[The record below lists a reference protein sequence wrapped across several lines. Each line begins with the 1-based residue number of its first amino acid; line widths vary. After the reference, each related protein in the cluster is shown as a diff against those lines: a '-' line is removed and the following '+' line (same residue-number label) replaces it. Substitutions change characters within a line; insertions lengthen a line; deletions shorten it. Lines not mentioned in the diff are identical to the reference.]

1 MKRFISVLLSLMV
14 LWTSVSVGAFPLAA
28 FAAGSGYQFVL
39 DTDGIDAGAE
49 YIIASKGS
57 GSAMALRMDATRPW
71 ESSSQSVTIKSSQGA
86 NIIDAFEN
94 DSYATWTFSSSSRGT
109 VSTHNYYLNISQYT
123 KYETNPS
130 TLNFTN
136 LGEGRYGIH
145 IGGGSNTN
153 LQFLGVNSENKWA
166 TLYSYGVNGSNISH
180 YNGSYVYL
188 FKKVALEDPK
198 YTIAY
203 DANGATMGSVPSDID
218 ELETGNTHT
227 VKSPSDDI
235 KKTDGND
242 IYLFKCWNTA
252 ADGSGIDY
260 MPGDTLTVEY
270 HNVTLYAKWYTQ
282 IKYAVNVITN
292 LDGVPTDIYEIL
304 GKSTTVCISADGTA
318 FYELTETDHGVYSYD
333 VHQNGT
339 YYVYFKNAEGSY
351 EQLPG
356 YQVVIYNQSGSTTI
370 QNYSVTY
377 ITGDEAAT
385 QSWKE
390 GFRSDSV
397 VFATD
402 IIPERSGYSF
412 KGWVD
417 GNGNVYNS
425 GDVLSAAINAPIELT
440 AIWEET
446 NTITVQITINHEG
459 TSGGAD
465 NDSNKDLINFQLLT
479 VKNGVNMPVE
489 NGNITLDDTHPSY
502 KLQNN
507 CSTYTYQF
515 KDMPQAEYNLAT
527 VKSGYELTMTKSAD
541 GKTIS
546 VEYIYAPNNFDFHFN
561 VRVDE
566 STPLEL
572 HPVAVNVKVT
582 YWGYN
587 AANELGW
594 HTITQQDGD
603 GFPVTVDLVNGEG
616 SGFFPVWKTW
626 STEGEHAYEYRVEIT
641 SFILPDG
648 SIVAA
653 STNDDVLYTADGSSV
668 FSAEVSI
675 EGDGRY
681 PAYPAESSTDLTGGY
696 FADDAQH
703 GVPLITISAKGFDV
717 VFDAA
722 EGTVNGKKTI
732 ALKNQY
738 RYPNL
743 YSYSPVSDASEK
755 TFFGWQVDNVN
766 AENKAGQ
773 LLNENITYVA
783 KWSNPLSVSGTVSI
797 SNKYKLGDEIA
808 TVPLDS
814 RVESAMVVLKK
825 FSDGVYN
832 DFAQSIITFGA
843 YDASDNLATAAY
855 EFSIPDDGAVYS
867 IYIIVLNYSCGYDNN
882 NDGIY
887 TADEYNV
894 VLGSASGARV
904 DAYLELSPESYYQ
917 MSVVD
922 ASKINEKYRP
932 TDVLAQ
938 ITYRDLGSQDDN
950 SFDVISQ
957 HLVPPNGSMIS
968 IGADGQGQEGYD
980 VWKWHTSG
988 KRYEYRMSVVK
999 LYGTIEGVYSQEG
1012 TEYNNNS
1019 SLPYTIRYKST
1030 AWWDTA
1036 SDSAS
1041 GSLTAVIEPKTY
1053 KITFDMGLDEDETV
1067 LGMENYVTDDGKG
1080 GHYYSYGHTW
1090 SYDDRIIAFPYRPG
1104 YVFKGWTSNNVGV
1117 FINNDGYITVAAAL
1131 AEDVTL
1137 TAQWEELTG
1146 TCYTVRYLELNTNNV
1161 LHGAKVVSGV
1171 SVGQTVQPHNEHI
1184 DIIGYEYEGV
1194 SINGEYYS
1202 NETAPNLTIN
1212 SDNDK
1217 NMIVI
1222 YYIPD
1227 GSDGYTEQVESNLYL
1242 NKTATLEDNGTYT
1255 ITMETYTK
1263 DNPITTQIMQNTPLD
1278 IVLVLDQS
1286 GSIINSGYLDELEE
1300 SVENFISLIADHGRE
1315 NKVDHRIAMVGYAGN
1330 ATEAPT
1336 STNTSTHPIAGGN
1349 TSEWVNTGVFDSN
1362 GDFHP
1367 YPVTGFNYTS
1377 TNEKPAAN
1385 GTYYVKSGDEY
1396 LLLMHHDTYYHL
1408 IDENTARIEQL
1419 YGTQVYGNVK
1429 GTFVPL
1435 SRNLS
1440 GLWLYG
1446 DEELLYSS
1454 DEFFTYHE
1462 DVWTHRE
1469 GMNERQ
1475 IHAYGTGDNYT
1486 CTDGHSGLYK
1496 RTETRNNGPHL
1507 NVYKDALVPVSVG
1520 DNGSGSI
1527 NPGLI
1532 KASNGLGSN
1541 GGTYVQY
1548 GIEMANKVFA
1558 ANPLDPSEGRVRIMI
1573 MFTDGLPGIGTFDS
1587 NVANEAINQAYTSKN
1602 THNAYSYTI
1611 GLYPS
1616 NGVSSTSDV
1625 SIYMNAV
1632 SSNYP
1637 SAKTMTDVYT
1647 TASYYNASQGTNIND
1662 GKKYYVKVTTSSWW
1676 NSTTNYYELTYGT
1689 FTSSNRTYTGWYY
1702 NDGSKNTLVTTELNA
1717 VVGSGSKIGNYSIC
1731 GNSGGYQATP
1741 NSGYYSTTDSVEEL
1755 IDYFSY
1761 VMKEITTKITTEII
1775 LHEDTILRDIMGT
1788 GLELTDGTIITA
1800 YKQKGT
1806 YNAVTRDIDWKMNAD
1821 GTPAL
1826 EYVASLDLSGGQTES
1841 EETVL
1846 LDNTTDGIDKTVS
1859 YIQVYNYDSTNPT
1872 DPESADYKPHT
1883 VDITGYD
1890 FENWFI
1896 SDINPEGYKLYV
1908 EITRVEARDSV
1919 SWGRSSLTNNE
1930 VSGLW
1935 LPADANGNRE
1945 LLLPFNQPSTIF
1957 VERAYVVDYAKP
1969 FELSGWLFDKTEG
1982 NDVVGAVH
1990 IDTDISDGMNWF
2002 DESNPSTS
2010 SLVNAKYGNITI
2022 NDGVVTYTPTSL
2034 NWGAPEQF
2042 YIFGDT
2048 ENDTVITQDANTNGN
2063 LWTKVTIIPANNIYY
2078 EDSFETTP
2086 DTDVNGYDGFSYSGT
2101 WSTVYSGYQK
2111 DADKNTETPEHLE
2124 NPEFGDVHG
2133 WIDSVCDDNKYAD
2146 GSAHGTGLDGKYG
2159 SSVEFTFTGTGVDV
2173 YTRTNSETG
2182 LVVAMIKK
2190 IVKTIDDS
2198 GNVTT
2203 EETTVPGVKN
2213 IIMDNLSVSGDYYH
2227 IPTISF
2233 SGLEYGTYKVKLL
2246 ASASSDAA
2254 TGSKRFEYYL
2264 DGVRIYNPLN
2274 NDQTEASEQVKD
2286 AYGKELNAKFI
2297 EIRDILLDY
2306 GDFNTEMED
2315 SSDGKAGAVF
2325 IDSIKDGQTSG
2336 DDSVADGTY
2345 SYEIGTFESYGPK
2358 NEVYLSSSQSIV
2370 LKVDTANN
2378 YYVGMKSI
2386 DGRTVKVNVSGISKA
2401 EPTEIVL
2408 NHTTDMYYEITPVDG
2423 YIVIENASDTDAVLS
2438 LTKLRAANVYN
2449 AVDDSC
2455 GILPAEAEEAVAV
2468 MTAFAMRMRPAAPE
2482 APDEETTVPEETPST
2497 DGSGS
2502 QEDTEADNE
2511 NEGSFSFIASI
2522 ISFIRKI
2529 FEFLK
2534 TIFSTL
2540 SGGAN

>member
-1 MKRFISVLLSLMV
+1 MKRIISLFLCFVV
-14 LWTSVSVGAFPLAA
+14 LWTGLSVGAVPLSASAA
-28 FAAGSGYQFVL
+28 ENGYQFVL
-39 DTDGIDAGAE
+39 DTDGIDAGTE
-49 YIIASKGS
+49 YIIASASS
-57 GSAMALRMDATRPW
+57 GAAMALKMDATRPW
-71 ESSSQSVTIKSSQGA
+71 EASSQSITIKSGQGA
-86 NIIDAFEN
+86 NSIDAFEN
-94 DSYATWTFSSSSRGT
+94 DSYVTWTFSGSSKGT

-123 KYETNPS
+123 RYETNPA

-145 IGGGSNTN
+145 LEGGSNTN
-153 LQFLGVNSENKWA
+153 LQFLGVNSENQWA

-180 YNGSYVYL
+180 YNGSHVYL
-188 FKKVALEDPK
+188 FKKVTLENPE
-198 YTIAY
+198 YTIGY
-203 DANGATMGSVPSDID
+203 DANGATVGSVPSDIE
-218 ELETGNTHT
+218 ELETGKTHT
-227 VKSPSDDI
+227 VKSPSADL
-235 KKTDGND
+235 KKVEDGD
-242 IYLFKCWNTA
+242 TYLFKCWNTA

-282 IKYAVNVITN
+282 IKYSVTITTN
-292 LDGVPTDIYEIL
+292 LDGTPTDINKIN
-304 GKSTTVCISADGTA
+304 GNVSAICISEDGTT
-318 FYELTETDHGVYSYD
+318 FFELSETTDGIYTYD
-333 VHQNGT
+333 VHKNGT
-339 YYVYFKNAEGSY
+339 YHVYFKDTEGNY
-351 EQLPG
+351 EQVAG
-356 YQVVIYNQSGSTTI
+356 HQVIIYNQSGSTTL

-377 ITGDEAAT
+377 NTGDDASTPAWTECFHAN
-385 QSWKE
+385 
-390 GFRSDSV
+390 SV

-402 IIPERSGYSF
+402 KIPVRNGYTF
-412 KGWVD
+412 KGWTD
-417 GNGNVYNS
+417 SEGNIYNA
-425 GDVLSAAINAPIELT
+425 GDLLTEAIKDPAELT

-446 NTITVQITINHEG
+446 NTITVQISINHEG

-479 VKNGVNMPVE
+479 VENGVNMPVE
-489 NGNITLDDTHPSY
+489 NGNITLDDTYPGY
-502 KLQNN
+502 KLQDN
-507 CSTYTYQF
+507 CSTYTYSF
-515 KDMPQAEYNLAT
+515 TDMPQAEYNVAT
-527 VKSGYELTMTKSAD
+527 VKSGYELTLTKSDD
-541 GKTIS
+541 GKSIYI
-546 VEYIYAPNNFDFHFN
+546 EYIYAPNNFDFHFN

-566 STPLEL
+566 NTHKDL

-587 AANELGW
+587 ASNELGW

-603 GFPVTVDLVNGEG
+603 GFPVTVNLTDGEG
-616 SGFFPVWKTW
+616 AGFFPVWKTW
-626 STEGEHAYEYRVEIT
+626 STEGDHAYEYRVEIT

-653 STNDDVLYTADGSSV
+653 STDDNITYKADGSSV
-668 FSAEVSI
+668 FKASVGI
-675 EGDGRY
+675 EGEGRV
-681 PAYPAESSTDLTGGY
+681 PAYPSESNTDLYGGY
-696 FADDAQH
+696 FENEMQH
-703 GVPLITISAKGFDV
+703 GVPLITISAEGFDV
-717 VFDAA
+717 VFDAT
-722 EGTVNGKKTI
+722 EGTINGKKNVT
-732 ALKNQY
+732 LTNQY

-743 YSYSPVSDASEK
+743 YNYSPVPDEEGK
-755 TFFGWQVDNVN
+755 TFFGWQENSLN

-773 LLNENITYVA
+773 LLNEDIIYTA
-783 KWSNPLSVSGTVSI
+783 KWSNPLSVSGTITINGS
-797 SNKYKLGDEIA
+797 YRLGDETA
-808 TVPLDS
+808 SVPADS
-814 RVESAMVVLKK
+814 RAESVMVVLKK
-825 FSDGVYN
+825 FTDGVYN
-832 DFAQSIITFGA
+832 DFAQSIVTFGN
-843 YDASDNLATAAY
+843 YDESDLATGTY
-855 EFSIPDDGAVYS
+855 EFTIPDDGASYS
-867 IYIIVLNYSCGYDNN
+867 IYILVLNYSCGYDNN
-882 NDGIY
+882 KDGIF
-887 TADEYNV
+887 APDEFDII
-894 VLGSASGARV
+894 LGDAHGATV

-922 ASKINEKYRP
+922 TSRINEKYRP
-932 TDVLAQ
+932 TDILAQ
-938 ITYRDLGSQDDN
+938 ITYRDLGSQDDTE
-950 SFDVISQ
+950 FRIISQ
-957 HLVPPNGSMIS
+957 HLVPPYGSMIS
-968 IGADGQGQEGYD
+968 IGSDGQGQEGYD
-980 VWKWHTSG
+980 VWKWHTNG
-988 KRYEYRMSVVK
+988 TRYEYRMSIEK
-999 LYGTIEGVYSQEG
+999 LYGTIEGVYSQDG
-1012 TEYNNNS
+1012 TEYDNNS

-1030 AWWDTA
+1030 AWWDAASDTA
-1036 SDSAS
+1036 SGA
-1041 GSLTAVIEPKTY
+1041 LTAVIEPKTY
-1053 KITFDMGLDEDETV
+1053 KITFDMGLDEEETV
-1067 LGMENYVTDDGKG
+1067 LGMENYVTDDNKG
-1080 GHYYSYGHTW
+1080 GHYYSYSHTW
-1090 SYDDRIIAFPYRPG
+1090 SFDDRIIAFPYRPG

-1117 FINNDGYITVAAAL
+1117 FINNDGYITIAAAL

-1137 TAQWEELTG
+1137 TAEWEKLDG
-1146 TCYTVRYLELNTNNV
+1146 ICYTVRYLELNTNNV

-1171 SVGQTVQPHNEHI
+1171 TEGQTIHPHNEHI
-1184 DIIGYEYEGV
+1184 EILGYKYEGV

-1202 NETAPNLTIN
+1202 NNEAPDLTVN
-1212 SDNDK
+1212 RDNNK
-1217 NMIVI
+1217 NMITI

-1227 GSDGYTEQVESNLYL
+1227 GSDGYTEQVESNLSL
-1242 NKTATLEDNGTYT
+1242 NKTATLENNGTYT

-1286 GSIINSGYLDELEE
+1286 GSIINSGYLDELE
-1300 SVENFISLIADHGRE
+1300 SAVENFISLIADHGRE

-1377 TNEKPAAN
+1377 TNENPTAN

-1408 IDENTARIEQL
+1408 IDENTARIEHL

-1446 DEELLYSS
+1446 EEKLLYSS

-1475 IHAYGTGDNYT
+1475 IHAYGTGNNYT
-1486 CTDGHSGLYK
+1486 CTDGHSGLYI
-1496 RTETRNNGPHL
+1496 RTETKNNGPHL

-1558 ANPLDPSEGRVRIMI
+1558 ANPLDPAEGRVRIMI

-1637 SAKTMTDVYT
+1637 TAKQMTDVYK
-1647 TASYYNASQGTNIND
+1647 TASYYDAAQGTNIND

-1676 NSTTNYYELTYGT
+1676 NSTTNYYELNYGT

-1717 VVGSGSKIGNYSIC
+1717 TVGRSSKIGNYTIS
-1731 GNSGGYQATP
+1731 GNSGGYQATT

-1755 IDYFSY
+1755 VDYFSY

-1775 LHEDTILRDIMGT
+1775 LHEDTILRDIVGT
-1788 GLELTDGTIITA
+1788 GLELSSKTVITA
-1800 YKQKGT
+1800 YRQPGT
-1806 YNAVTRDIDWKMNAD
+1806 YNAITQDIDWKLNAD

-1826 EYVASLDLSGGQTES
+1826 EKVASLDLSEGRTES
-1841 EETVL
+1841 QEKVL
-1846 LDNTTDGIDKTVS
+1846 LDNTPDGIEKTVS
-1859 YIQVYNYDSTNPT
+1859 YIQVFNYDATNTT
-1872 DPESADYKPHT
+1872 DPDSSDYHPHT

-1896 SDINPEGYKLYV
+1896 SDMHPEGYKLYV
-1908 EITRVEARDSV
+1908 EITCIEARDSV
-1919 SWGRSSLTNNE
+1919 NWGRSSLTNNE

-1945 LLLPFNQPSTIF
+1945 LLLPFDQPSTIF
-1957 VERAYVVDYAKP
+1957 VERTYVVDYAKP
-1969 FELSGWLFDKTEG
+1969 FELSGWFFDKIEG
-1982 NDVVGAVH
+1982 NEKIGAVH
-1990 IDTDISDGMNWF
+1990 IDTEISDGMNWF
-2002 DESNPSTS
+2002 DENNPSTS
-2010 SLVNAKYGNITI
+2010 SLLNAEYGNITI

-2034 NWGAPEQF
+2034 NWGKPEQF

-2048 ENDTVITQDANTNGN
+2048 ENETVLTQDANTNGN

-2078 EDSFETTP
+2078 EDTFETTP
-2086 DTDVNGYDGFSYSGT
+2086 DTDVNGYDGFTYSGT
-2101 WSTVYSGYQK
+2101 WTPVYSGYQN

-2124 NPEFGDVHG
+2124 SPEFGDVHG
-2133 WIDSVCDDNKYAD
+2133 WIDSVGDDNGYSD
-2146 GSAHGTGLDGKYG
+2146 SSAHGTGLDGKYG
-2159 SSVEFTFTGTGVDV
+2159 ASVEFTFTGTGVDV

-2190 IVKTIDDS
+2190 IVRTTDDN
-2198 GNVTT
+2198 GNVISK
-2203 EETTVPGVKN
+2203 EQPVPGVQN

-2233 SGLEYGTYKVKLL
+2233 SSLEYGTYKVKLL
-2246 ASASSDAA
+2246 ASASSDVA
-2254 TGSKRFEYYL
+2254 TGYKRFEYYL
-2264 DGVRIYNPLN
+2264 DGVRVYNPLN
-2274 NDQTEASEQVKD
+2274 TDQTEASEQVKEG
-2286 AYGKELNAKFI
+2286 YGKELNARFI

-2306 GDFNTEMED
+2306 GDFNTDTDD
-2315 SSDGKAGAVF
+2315 SNDGKAGAVF

-2336 DDSVADGTY
+2336 DDIVADGTHT
-2345 SYEIGTFESYGPK
+2345 YEIGTFESYGPK
-2358 NEVYLSSSQSIV
+2358 NEIYLSPSQSIV
-2370 LKVDTANN
+2370 LKVDSVNN

-2386 DGRTVKVNVSGISKA
+2386 DGSTVKANVCGISKA
-2401 EPTEIVL
+2401 EPTTIVL
-2408 NHTTDMYYEITPVDG
+2408 NHSTDMYYEITPIDG
-2423 YIVIENASDTDAVLS
+2423 YIVIENASDNNSVLS
-2438 LTKLRAANVYN
+2438 LTKLRVTNVYN
-2449 AVDDSC
+2449 TVDEDC
-2455 GILPAEAEEAVAV
+2455 GILPAVAEEAV
-2468 MTAFAMRMRPAAPE
+2468 MFMSAFALRMRPAEPE
-2482 APDEETTVPEETPST
+2482 IPEEDTDIPEKEPST
-2497 DGSGS
+2497 DNSDG
-2502 QEDTEADNE
+2502 QENNGTDNE
-2511 NEGSFSFIASI
+2511 DVNSLSFIEKLI
-2522 ISFIRKI
+2522 GFFRKI
-2529 FEFLK
+2529 IEFI
-2534 TIFSTL
+2534 TNIFSTL
-2540 SGGAN
+2540 SGGEY